1 MSRGV
6 FESPEA
12 RARVVELVRGG
23 ATMAEVAGEFG
34 VTRKALHQASSQ
46 RLDWLAEID
55 QARDEGKGARALRK
69 VTRKPRAKPEPPAEP
84 EAPDAEPVEA
94 EPATVTD
101 VVEAVGVVEGELILP
116 PPRKPGQAVDA
127 AEYLEIASNV
137 YRDTTHPHWAHAARQ
152 LGRLIIEPMVMRE
165 LGKLKRELEQTPTG
179 ELRQVLVLRIPLAE
193 GGR

>member
-6 FESPEA
+6 FESAEA

-55 QARDEGKGARALRK
+55 QARAEGKGARSLRK
-69 VTRKPRAKPEPPAEP
+69 VTRKPKAKPEPPAEP
-84 EAPDAEPVEA
+84 EAPAVEPEA
-94 EPATVTD
+94 EPATV
-101 VVEAVGVVEGELILP
+101 VEVIEAVEVVEGELIEP
-116 PPRKPGQAVDA
+116 PPRRPGKPVEE
-127 AEYLEIASNV
+127 AEYLEIISDV
-137 YRDTTHPHWAHAARQ
+137 YRDTTNPHWHHAARQ
-152 LGRLIIEPMVMRE
+152 LGRLIIEPKVMRA
-165 LGKLKRELEQTPTG
+165 LGEIKREIELAPTG
-179 ELRQVLVLRIPLAE
+179 ELRQVLVVRIPLAE